1 MKGSD
6 LMSVKVYKDGKLQQ
20 VAGNADTRLIKDDV
34 ISILG
39 YTPADSSKIG
49 VSEGF
54 ATLDSDGKLSES

>member
-1 MKGSD
+1 
-6 LMSVKVYKDGKLQQ
+6 MSIKVYKDGKLQQ
-20 VAGNADTRLIKDDV
+20 VAGNTNTKFTRDDLID
-34 ISILG
+34 ILG